1 MSLMRSRLGSEGEA
15 SEASWTLQAAGGWR
29 RPKKPCACRPRCR
42 NLACLDLVEEQP
54 LVLLEDLQI
63 EVEALLESSVLDSV
77 EVEAPCT
84 PLALPP
90 QQEGRAWTRA
100 MAKVLW
106 EQPLPLA
113 LPPMAKVLWRATCS
127 SWQSLLPC
135 SSNILGEAV
144 FSAVAEE
151 PEGQALA
158 LALPQ
163 AALPLPLAGV
173 ELEQQALQC
182 ALQLEQQA
190 EGQALP
196 LAGVQQL
203 EHC

>member
-135 SSNILGEAV
+135 SSNILGEA
-144 FSAVAEE
+144 S
-151 PEGQALA
+151 EGQALA

-196 LAGVQQL
+196 LAGVHAD
-203 EHC
+203 HC